1 MRPVEITKLKYPE
14 YYGLSLIH
22 LQKKLI
28 DIYEARY
35 RIPDKEA
42 RIAAIHSEI
51 ALMVG
56 R

>member
-1 MRPVEITKLKYPE
+1 MRPRSKTVERYDE
-14 YYGLSLIH
+14 YRGLSLIH

-35 RIPDKEA
+35 RIPDKAA
-42 RIAAIHSEI
+42 RIAALHSEI